1 MYRKEG
7 KTLSNKNT
15 LSEYDD
21 VLRPEDIQQIL
32 RIGRNT
38 VYRYLADGEIKS
50 IRIGN
55 QYRIPK
61 QYLIDF
67 LYPQGTAQAIG
78 GV

>member
-1 MYRKEG
+1 MNNSDLLQGYG
-7 KTLSNKNT
+7 
-15 LSEYDD
+15 D
-21 VLRPEDIQQIL
+21 VLHPEDIQQIL

-38 VYRYLADGEIKS
+38 VYKYLADGEIKS

-67 LYPQGTAQAIG
+67 LYPQGTAQAVG
-78 GV
+78 GA